1 MAIANLDILSDAF
14 SYQRPADIDAKLAE
28 LRATDGIAYVEPEGI
43 RPYWAVSRY
52 EDIRYIES
60 HPELFSAEP
69 RTVLIMEALEQTNI
83 ARFGD
88 AQGVKTLVHMD
99 GEQHRALR
107 QITRDWFMP
116 ANVAKLRGHVNEL
129 ASEFVQRLRDTGG
142 DCDFAADIAFWYPL
156 RVILQLI
163 GLPQED
169 EATILALTQ
178 RLFAPDGYVT
188 EEQDATAV
196 FVETVQRMGEY
207 FTALAE
213 DRRAS
218 PRDDLAS
225 LLANAKLDDQL
236 LDPFTLTS
244 YFVLLATAG
253 HDTTSAS
260 IAGGM
265 LALIEH
271 PDQRTLLEQHPELLP
286 QAADEMIRWVTPV
299 KHFARTALEDVELR
313 GQRIRKGETLAMF
326 FASANRDEEAIA
338 DAGRFDIQRKG
349 SRHLAFGHGRHNCL
363 GMHLA
368 RMEIEC
374 FFGQLLPQLD
384 SVALAGTPTYIPSQF
399 VSGLQTLP
407 LTMRFR

>member
-14 SYQRPADIDAKLAE
+14 SYQRPAEIDAKLAE
-28 LRATDGIAYVEPEGI
+28 LRAAGGIAYVDPEGI

-60 HPELFSAEP
+60 QPELFSAEP

-88 AQGVKTLVHMD
+88 PQGVKTLVHMD

-116 ANVAKLRGHVNEL
+116 ANVAKLRGHVDEL
-129 ASEFVQRLRDTGG
+129 AAAFVQRLRDTGG
-142 DCDFAADIAFWYPL
+142 HCDFAADIAFWYPL

-163 GLPQED
+163 GIPEED

-196 FVETVQRMGEY
+196 FVDTVQRMGEY

-213 DRRAS
+213 DRRAR

-225 LLANAKLDDQL
+225 LLSNATLNGEP

-271 PDQRTLLEQHPELLP
+271 PQQLERLRAQPELLP
-286 QAADEMIRWVTPV
+286 RAADEMIRWVTPV
-299 KHFARTALEDVELR
+299 KHFARTALQDVELR
-313 GQRIRKGETLAMF
+313 GQQIRKGDTLAMF
-326 FASANRDEEAIA
+326 FASANRDEEAIPQ
-338 DAGRFDIQRKG
+338 AGQFDVSRQG

-374 FFGQLLPQLD
+374 FFGHLLPQLE
-384 SVALAGTPTYIPSQF
+384 SAELAGQPQYIPSQF
-399 VSGLQTLP
+399 VSGLQSLP

>member
-116 ANVAKLRGHVNEL
+116 ANVAKLRGHVDEL
-129 ASEFVQRLRDTGG
+129 AAAFVQRLRDTGG
-142 DCDFAADIAFWYPL
+142 HCDFAADIAFWYPL

-163 GLPQED
+163 GIPEED

-196 FVETVQRMGEY
+196 FVDTVQRMGEY

-213 DRRAS
+213 DRRAR

-225 LLANAKLDDQL
+225 LLSNATLNGEP

-271 PDQRTLLEQHPELLP
+271 PQQLERLRAQPELLP
-286 QAADEMIRWVTPV
+286 RAADEMIRWVTPV
-299 KHFARTALEDVELR
+299 KHFARTALQDVELR
-313 GQRIRKGETLAMF
+313 GQQIRKGDTLAMF
-326 FASANRDEEAIA
+326 FASANRDEEAIPQ
-338 DAGRFDIQRKG
+338 AGQFDVSRQG

-374 FFGQLLPQLD
+374 FFGHLLPQLE
-384 SVALAGTPTYIPSQF
+384 SAELAGQPQYIPSQF
-399 VSGLQTLP
+399 VSGLQSLP